1 MKTFILTM
9 YGSKE
14 MERPDKKELI
24 VSYEKSEWQLLRQT
38 MENTIIKACAYVQKI
53 IEAGINKSLYKFHV
67 ICLSPGLYHCSI
79 LNTILIYNL

>member
-1 MKTFILTM
+1 MAITTN
-9 YGSKE
+9 
-14 MERPDKKELI
+14 
-24 VSYEKSEWQLLRQT
+24 T

-79 LNTILIYNL
+79 LNTILIYNLKKKKSWQNIKYNTYNKCFK